1 MRRVADPR
9 GALRH
14 RGLYWGE
21 IAPPPTQA
29 LTALCY
35 YYHHYDSSHFA
46 FSPSICVFEDA
57 LLFLLSSCVFVF
69 QVVAGAPNVHRL
81 LEKGGVEFVQR
92 TGGEYKRTINIL
104 TPNTEEGIK
113 KFEEEIEL
121 IHQAFQ
127 KKREKQKKKKVRRG
141 D

>member
-1 MRRVADPR
+1 MI
-9 GALRH
+9 RH
-14 RGLYWGE
+14 
-21 IAPPPTQA
+21 T
-29 LTALCY
+29 
-35 YYHHYDSSHFA
+35 SHSLLA
-46 FSPSICVFEDA
+46 ICVFEDA